1 MSPKLTEQADTIRKL
16 IVEDE
21 LDKAFPLLMD
31 LAKKA
36 DGNYWDESL
45 NLNQDY
51 TKLNNETRSGFLTP
65 IQEETNRNRLIDKML
80 KLLRVIEENNADT
93 PAEEEKKVINAS
105 KTVEVK
111 SYGREEYKR
120 LLYFFLITF
129 ILGAV
134 GALIYVQLKKEPE
147 PAPPEPARDICA
159 ETIDEGIDAFKE
171 GNLDKAERIFISAE
185 GICEDKTEAK
195 KWLDR
200 TEIQRRRNEPQTS
213 PDVSTVEEKP
223 KTETEK
229 RPVEKPKVTEPKEEK
244 TETDNPIIPVK
255 PTFPDEDIAQQ
266 KATYREFLRKGNAA
280 FQAKNY
286 PAAYNYYT
294 QARAAFPK
302 IDAQEKIV
310 IAGKLETARDLAYR
324 EFFSK
329 GMDYY
334 NAENYRNA
342 LTEFKKAQQF
352 KDFSQVR
359 GMIRRCENAL

>member
-1 MSPKLTEQADTIRKL
+1 MSPKLTEQADKIRKL

-21 LDKAFPLLMD
+21 LDAAFPLLMD

-80 KLLRVIEENNADT
+80 KLLRVIEENNPDAPTKDGKT
-93 PAEEEKKVINAS
+93 VRAT

-111 SYGREEYKR
+111 SNGKRENKR
-120 LLYFFLITF
+120 LLYIFLITF
-129 ILGAV
+129 VVGFIGA
-134 GALIYVQLKKEPE
+134 ALFVNSKNEPE
-147 PAPPEPARDICA
+147 PVPPIEPARDICA
-159 ETIDEGIDAFKE
+159 ETIDEGIEAFKE
-171 GNLDKAERIFISAE
+171 GDLDKAERIFISAE

-195 KWLDR
+195 KWLER
-200 TEIQRRRNEPQTS
+200 TEIQRKRNEPQTP
-213 PDVSTVEEKP
+213 PDVSVAEEKAKP
-223 KTETEK
+223 EIEK
-229 RPVEKPKVTEPKEEK
+229 KPAEEPKVNEPKEEK
-244 TETDNPIIPVK
+244 IKPENQIIPVK
-255 PTFPDEDIAQQ
+255 PTFPDENIAEQ
-266 KATYREFLRKGNAA
+266 KKVYREFLQKGNAA
-280 FQAKNY
+280 FQAKDY

-310 IAGKLETARDLAYR
+310 IGGKLETTRDLAYR
-324 EFFSK
+324 QFFSK
-329 GMDYY
+329 GMDFY

-342 LTEFKKAQQF
+342 LIEFKKAQQF